1 MEGGIQGI
9 VIVFSAFMI
18 QVLAFGNYA
27 VVGIY
32 TVHLLE
38 EFNNDA
44 VGVSLISSIH
54 FAILLGCGPIISFLM
69 TKFSYRKLSLIGAVL
84 VFIGILCTPYVV
96 YLPAMYVFFG
106 VFAGLGGSLIY
117 FPSHVLSGLYY
128 DKYRSL
134 STGVATAGTGMGA
147 IVMPLVVGIL
157 IEEYTW
163 KGSQGL
169 FFFCS
174 LLILAGLQMHLLI
187 FALLMLPPPILPRQ
201 SPSNDSLSNP
211 LMVSQTSTSTDKLM
225 KGNLGHR
232 FPERPHL
239 HKKDSSQFSGAS
251 GLVTEHQEAKQF
263 KFSTFKSSEHNETK
277 RDGHWAPLDRTDEE
291 SLQTSYNSNSRGG
304 SQTAQ
309 DEDVLLRR
317 PRVRSPLPAD
327 DISFV
332 FRPSYLSWV
341 SDKNCSNRSSWIY
354 DMFPQHVLETAI
366 VSSSDRP
373 KTAVN
378 GVYKNKH
385 SAPSSHARSTTAG
398 VLPHK
403 TLKETMKHHLLIFA
417 NFKFIIYLISTFFW
431 SLSTTMFLTFGPELI
446 VMKGHSAYSTAMV
459 FTFYGV
465 GQLIGCII
473 ISILGSCIGKRMLLY
488 IISNSLTGVFISIS
502 PVYDSYLEIA
512 VVLLCMGLAY
522 GGILGLYMI
531 VMVDIVGVNDME
543 IGLGYIM
550 FSSGLG
556 CFTGPP
562 LGGYLGELYGNYD
575 ASFYIAGALAVL
587 AGLIMVLIYITKGCS
602 KKPVVV

>member
-1 MEGGIQGI
+1 MEGGIQGL

-69 TKFSYRKLSLIGAVL
+69 TKFTYRKLSLIGATL
-84 VFIGILCTPYVV
+84 VFIGILCTPFLV

-117 FPSHVLSGLYY
+117 LPSHVLSGLYY
-128 DKYRSL
+128 EKYRSL

-147 IVMPLVVGIL
+147 IVMPLVIGVL

-163 KGSQGL
+163 KGSL
-169 FFFCS
+169 I
-174 LLILAGLQMHLLI
+174 ILAGLQMHLFI
-187 FALLMLPPPILPRQ
+187 FALLMLPPPVLPPQ
-201 SPSNDSLSNP
+201 SPSNDSLSNHP
-211 LMVSQTSTSTDKLM
+211 MVTRANVSTDKLV
-225 KGNLGHR
+225 KDNIDHKSQG
-232 FPERPHL
+232 RPQL
-239 HKKDSSQFSGAS
+239 SIKDSLQLSGAS
-251 GLVTEHQEAKQF
+251 SSMYEHQEIKQF
-263 KFSTFKSSEHNETK
+263 KFSTFKSSEHNPTTRES
-277 RDGHWAPLDRTDEE
+277 HWGLLDRTDEE
-291 SLQTSYNSNSRGG
+291 SLQTSYNSRVSH
-304 SQTAQ
+304 TAQ
-309 DEDVLLRR
+309 DEEVLLRR
-317 PRVRSPLPAD
+317 PRVKSKLPED

-332 FRPSYLSWV
+332 FRPSYLSWI
-341 SDKNCSNRSSWIY
+341 SDQNCSNRSSWIY
-354 DMFPQHVLETAI
+354 DMFPQHVMETAI
-366 VSSSDRP
+366 ITSSDRSKP
-373 KTAVN
+373 TRN
-378 GVYKNKH
+378 GVCKNKKLD
-385 SAPSSHARSTTAG
+385 PSSQVRNTAAG
-398 VLPHK
+398 VVPHK
-403 TLKETMKHHLLIFA
+403 TLKETMKHHMLIFV

-446 VMKGHSAYSTAMV
+446 VRKGHSAYNTAMV

-488 IISNSLTGVFISIS
+488 IISNSLTGLFICIS
-502 PVYDSYLEIA
+502 PVYDSYLQIA

-587 AGLIMVLIYITKGCS
+587 AGLIMVLIYITKCCS
-602 KKPVVV
+602 KKSVDV